1 MKTAID
7 SKRISDR
14 CTKLSNMTPVFFADQ
29 NEFRKWLEDNHKTKT
44 ELVVGYYKVSTGR
57 PTMSWSQSVDQA
69 LCFGWIDG
77 IRRSIDEESYCIR
90 FTPRKPTSIWSNIN
104 IKKIEELTE
113 KGLMTEA
120 GLQAYSKRKDTK
132 SGVYSFEN
140 DPTILPDGYDQ
151 IFKANPVAWD
161 FFTSQ
166 APSYRKAVFRWI
178 MSAKQEETRLSRLNK
193 LIQASEEQKRLS

>member
-1 MKTAID
+1 
-7 SKRISDR
+7 
-14 CTKLSNMTPVFFADQ
+14 MTPVFFADQ
-29 NEFRKWLEDNHKTKT
+29 NEFRKWLEENHKTKT

-90 FTPRKPTSIWSNIN
+90 FTPRRPTSVWSNIN

-120 GLQAYSKRKDTK
+120 GLEAYSKRKDTN
-132 SGVYSFEN
+132 SGIYSFEN
-140 DPTILPDGYDQ
+140 DPTILPDGYEQ
-151 IFKANPVAWD
+151 IFKTNPIGWD
-161 FFTSQ
+161 FFTKQ

-178 MSAKQEETRLSRLNK
+178 MSAKQEDTRLSRLNK
-193 LIQASEEQKRLS
+193 LIQASEEQKRLT

>member
-1 MKTAID
+1 
-7 SKRISDR
+7 
-14 CTKLSNMTPVFFADQ
+14 MTPVFFADQ
-29 NEFRKWLEDNHKTKT
+29 IEFRKWLEENHKTEK
-44 ELVVGYYKVSTGR
+44 ELLVGYYKVSTGR
-57 PTMSWSQSVDQA
+57 PSMTWSQSVDQA

-90 FTPRKPTSIWSNIN
+90 FTPRRPTSVWSNIN

-132 SGVYSFEN
+132 SGIYSFEN
-140 DPTILPDGYDQ
+140 DQAILPDAYDH

-161 FFTSQ
+161 FFIKQ

-178 MSAKQEETRLSRLNK
+178 MSARQEDTRLSRFNK
-193 LIQASEEQKRLS
+193 LIQASEEQKRLT